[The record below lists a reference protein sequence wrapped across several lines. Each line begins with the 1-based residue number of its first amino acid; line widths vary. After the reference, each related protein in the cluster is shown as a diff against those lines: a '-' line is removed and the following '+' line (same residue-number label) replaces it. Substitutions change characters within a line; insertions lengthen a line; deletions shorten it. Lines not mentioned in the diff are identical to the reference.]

1 MRLLDFS
8 ASWCQPCKQQ
18 KPIVEAWA
26 KQHPEVKVEVL
37 SVEEPSGAAIAAQFM
52 VQSMPT
58 LAFLSDSGQP
68 LAVQPGLHDAR
79 RLDALYEQAKRR

>member
-1 MRLLDFS
+1 MRLLDFT
-8 ASWCQPCKQQ
+8 ASWCKPCTSQ
-18 KPIVEAWA
+18 KSIVDSWS
-26 KQHPEVKVEVL
+26 KVHPEVKVEVI
-37 SVEEPSGAAIAAQFM
+37 SVEDPNGAAIAAQFM